1 MKTYTEYVESG
12 CSVCIFCTSTDLGT
26 GPQGFTPPGSPGVPG
41 EECSPGEAWLRI
53 RCNECEAQWTEIYQL
68 VSVHY
73 EVVQPDGA
81 VEVVLPS

>member
-12 CSVCIFCTSTDLGT
+12 CSVCIFCDHPDPDMGT
-26 GPQGFTPPGSPGVPG
+26 GPSGFTPPSLSGG
-41 EECSPGEAWLRI
+41 PGEAWLRI

-73 EVVQPDGA
+73 EMVQPDGA